1 MNHTTG
7 LCGSYSTQL
16 YTTDLQSMYL
26 VTYTKFNFGR
36 GCGEGNELVSLRI
49 PDKSTQYLT
58 LLKIKGK
65 INASKGPRSD
75 SVFKM
80 LYSPFIQLDLTP
92 GGGGAPPLL
101 KVIGTCRW
109 TGYDFAGH
117 QYWHRVSNRPNV
129 VITIGTGYQIG
140 LMWSSPLTQGIKIGL
155 LGYGGLLR
163 LSQDRMPRSPQPPTQ
178 YYLGYAYARSLPL
191 KAPPYLRTDNISEP
205 PPPLRGL
212 FAGISCL
219 GDPPK
224 SKIHCSMYSLVFYF
238 ITPFLNF
245 SGVQRERE
253 RKTTPFLKKSPG
265 EKSNIPLFYNSR
277 AGLCRTKST
286 PLPEILGT
294 RMRSLRGGGGGV
306 ANLRFPNHS
315 ALYFSEATWVEN
327 QSLTLFLS
335 MVSTLT
341 E

>member
-1 MNHTTG
+1 
-7 LCGSYSTQL
+7 
-16 YTTDLQSMYL
+16 
-26 VTYTKFNFGR
+26 
-36 GCGEGNELVSLRI
+36 
-49 PDKSTQYLT
+49 
-58 LLKIKGK
+58 
-65 INASKGPRSD
+65 
-75 SVFKM
+75 
-80 LYSPFIQLDLTP
+80 
-92 GGGGAPPLL
+92 
-101 KVIGTCRW
+101 
-109 TGYDFAGH
+109 
-117 QYWHRVSNRPNV
+117 
-129 VITIGTGYQIG
+129 
-140 LMWSSPLTQGIKIGL
+140 MWSSPLTQGIKIGL

-191 KAPPYLRTDNISEP
+191 KAPPYLRTDNISETP
-205 PPPLRGL
+205 PPFRGL

-224 SKIHCSMYSLVFYF
+224 SKIHCSMYSPIFYF

-265 EKSNIPLFYNSR
+265 WKIKYPPFLQLSGRTLSHEKYPFTGDFGNTHAVP
-277 AGLCRTKST
+277 
-286 PLPEILGT
+286 P
-294 RMRSLRGGGGGV
+294 GGGGGV